1 MSSPLNDSAVEV
13 WVVDLRASGV
23 EIENAFQL
31 LSDDERRR
39 AEQFRFPVHRDRFVM
54 GRAGLRRILAG
65 YLHVEPTALAFT
77 YNEFG
82 KPSLVAPQTDIRFNA
97 SRSHDKALI
106 ACSRGREIGVDIEKI
121 REDLEVDDL
130 ARRFFSVEENDR
142 LRAVPPDLRQVAF
155 LRCWTCKE
163 AFLKAVGMGLSL
175 DPVKVDVSV
184 ALANPGAALAADR
197 EEFIVNGWSLIAF
210 GTAAVEGHFSA
221 LVTKGTELDV
231 SVRRWAG

>member
-1 MSSPLNDSAVEV
+1 MPLPLNENAVEV

-23 EIENAFQL
+23 DVDQAFQL

-39 AEQFRFPVHRDRFVM
+39 AEQFRFPVHRDRFVIA
-54 GRAGLRRILAG
+54 RASLRRILAG
-65 YLHVEPTALAFT
+65 YLHVEPTELTFA
-77 YNEFG
+77 YSEFG
-82 KPSLVAPQTDIRFNA
+82 KPSLVAPQTNIRFNA
-97 SRSHDKALI
+97 SRSNEKALI
-106 ACSRGREIGVDIEKI
+106 ACTREREIGVDIEKI

-142 LRAVPPDLRQVAF
+142 LRAVPPDLRHLAF

-175 DPVKVDVSV
+175 DPVKVDVSM
-184 ALANPGAALAADR
+184 ALANPEAVLATDAQ
-197 EEFIVNGWSLIAF
+197 EFTVNGWSLIAL

-221 LVTKGTELDV
+221 LVTRGTELKV
-231 SVRRWAG
+231 IVQPWAG